1 VSAQFLAVPISVA
14 WVSERLY
21 REKPSD
27 FPFGRAVEVDG
38 WDEALDA
45 AWADLVERPGVEEWA
60 RDYVALT
67 GTTEMAIVSF
77 RDVTRVAGR
86 HGRGYF
92 GVSYPADLLLAAEN
106 RPVAMQT
113 AILDVLDRH
122 VTRSNLDLPLLSSL
136 VARE

>member
-1 VSAQFLAVPISVA
+1 MSAPFVALPVSVA

-45 AWADLVERPGVEEWA
+45 AWADLFGRPGVAEWA
-60 RDYVALT
+60 HDYLALT
-67 GTTEMAIVSF
+67 GTTELAILSF
-77 RDVTRVAGR
+77 RDVTRVVGR

-92 GVSYPADLLLAAEN
+92 GVSYPADFLLAAKS
-106 RPVAMQT
+106 RPEAMRT
-113 AILDVLDRH
+113 AILEVLDRH

-136 VARE
+136 VAQE

>member
-1 VSAQFLAVPISVA
+1 VSAHFVALPVSVA

-45 AWADLVERPGVEEWA
+45 AWADLFERPGVAEWTNEYLE
-60 RDYVALT
+60 RT
-67 GTTEMAIVSF
+67 GTTEVAILSF
-77 RDVTRVAGR
+77 RDVTRVVGR
-86 HGRGYF
+86 HGRGYY
-92 GVSYPADLLLAAEN
+92 GVSYPADLLLTAEN
-106 RPVAMQT
+106 RSAAMRT
-113 AILDVLDRH
+113 AILEVLDRH
-122 VTRSNLDLPLLSSL
+122 VSRSKLDLPLLSSL